1 MLVKYIFKKVK
12 NPNQVHTKEHAASS
26 IYVNIA
32 KFLSPII
39 YGTDHV
45 YITDSVRR

>member
-1 MLVKYIFKKVK
+1 MLVKYILKNVK
-12 NPNQVHTKEHAASS
+12 NPNQVHTKEHATLS

-32 KFLSPII
+32 KFLSLII
-39 YGTDHV
+39 YGNNHV